1 MIARQWAQRDKVT
14 LRLPPSYMGL
24 MPGVRLELDLT
35 PRAWRVEQC
44 SINGFVTVAE
54 LRPVLPIRAAA
65 TGDGGR
71 IAAQDDA
78 VAADVSLALFEVPDL
93 FQQDAAEQV
102 IMLAASSASGGWNS
116 RNAEILAGG
125 QSLWVR
131 TARRKSVLG
140 AAATL
145 LEEAVP
151 HLVDGAASL
160 DVVLIDQEQWL
171 TSCDDE
177 ALAVGCNLAVLGSE
191 VLQFGDV
198 EPLGPGRFRLTRL
211 RRGCAGTEW
220 AMEGHAVGEPFA
232 LIEREALTAVP
243 VPLWMKKT
251 NVIAV
256 VRNPSGTSS
265 VSAPLSIGTRETD
278 QAALPG

>member
-1 MIARQWAQRDKVT
+1 M
-14 LRLPPSYMGL
+14 
-24 MPGVRLELDLT
+24 
-35 PRAWRVEQC
+35 
-44 SINGFVTVAE
+44 
-54 LRPVLPIRAAA
+54 
-65 TGDGGR
+65 
-71 IAAQDDA
+71 
-78 VAADVSLALFEVPDL
+78 
-93 FQQDAAEQV
+93 
-102 IMLAASSASGGWNS
+102 
-116 RNAEILAGG
+116 
-125 QSLWVR
+125 
-131 TARRKSVLG
+131 
-140 AAATL
+140 
-145 LEEAVP
+145 
-151 HLVDGAASL
+151 
-160 DVVLIDQEQWL
+160 
-171 TSCDDE
+171 
-177 ALAVGCNLAVLGSE
+177 LGSE